1 MKRKASHRAVEKY
14 SKTPKAN
21 TLQTEYSAEFAA
33 GEDMIKGA
41 NRNSKQGRKGRA

>member
-21 TLQTEYSAEFAA
+21 QEDVEFSTEFTS
-33 GEDMIKGA
+33 GENVNKGA
-41 NRNSKQGRKGRA
+41 NRNSKQGRKGRS